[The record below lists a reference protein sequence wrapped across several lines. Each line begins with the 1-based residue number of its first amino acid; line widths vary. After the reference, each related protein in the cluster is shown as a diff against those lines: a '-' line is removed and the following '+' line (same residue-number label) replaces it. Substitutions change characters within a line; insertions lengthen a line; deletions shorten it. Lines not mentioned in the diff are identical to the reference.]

1 VIYIYSIPKISSRC
15 SLVTIAKDIG
25 VNASFLVK
33 RKAVRKKQLD
43 ESRCHEEILENER
56 AFEVNYFLVL
66 VYMAS
71 TSSRTRFEELSMFKG
86 ISGFLLS
93 SSTLRSLNDREL
105 EVCCTKF
112 ANTFSHDGSCDVELN
127 DLISKLNILKF
138 TLPNDAL
145 SAMEIFEH
153 IIDVDCYPNAS
164 IAYRILF
171 IVPIIVAS
179 AERSFSK
186 LKLLKNYLRSAMS
199 QERLNGLASLC
210 IEKKLLN
217 DIDINS
223 IIDVFVSKNV
233 RRNFIR

>member
-1 VIYIYSIPKISSRC
+1 
-15 SLVTIAKDIG
+15 
-25 VNASFLVK
+25 
-33 RKAVRKKQLD
+33 
-43 ESRCHEEILENER
+43 
-56 AFEVNYFLVL
+56 
-66 VYMAS
+66 
-71 TSSRTRFEELSMFKG
+71 MFKG
-86 ISGFLLS
+86 IFGFLLN

-138 TLPNDAL
+138 TLSNDTL
-145 SAMEIFEH
+145 SAMKIFEH
-153 IIDVDCYPNAS
+153 IIDADCYPKAS
-164 IAYRILF
+164 VAYRILF
-171 IVPIIVAS
+171 IVSITVAS

-217 DIDINS
+217 DIDINN
-223 IIDVFVSKNV
+223 IIDDFVSKNI